1 LTGAPDGSFVE
12 VMTHSHALDLQIVEE
27 ALGAG
32 RFGYVGLIGSATK
45 RARFEK
51 RMREAGLPGEAIES
65 LVCPI
70 GIAGIRSK
78 RPAAIA
84 AAVAVQLLARDEALR
99 AEEAPAPIRERL
111 GAGAGT

>member
-1 LTGAPDGSFVE
+1 G
-12 VMTHSHALDLQIVEE
+12 
-27 ALGAG
+27 
-32 RFGYVGLIGSATK
+32 GLSAETIG
-45 RARFEK
+45 
-51 RMREAGLPGEAIES
+51 S

-99 AEEAPAPIRERL
+99 AAETSVPNLET
-111 GAGAGT
+111 AGSRART